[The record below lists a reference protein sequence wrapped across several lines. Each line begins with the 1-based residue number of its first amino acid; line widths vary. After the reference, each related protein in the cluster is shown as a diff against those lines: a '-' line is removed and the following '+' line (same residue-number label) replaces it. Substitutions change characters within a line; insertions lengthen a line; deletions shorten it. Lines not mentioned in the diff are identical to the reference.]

1 MIYRMLD
8 DADLDP
14 VGNGFYLHD
23 AIDFADSY
31 LAWESED

>member
-14 VGNGFYLHD
+14 AGVGFYPLN
-23 AIDFADSY
+23 AIAFIESY
-31 LAWESED
+31 PA